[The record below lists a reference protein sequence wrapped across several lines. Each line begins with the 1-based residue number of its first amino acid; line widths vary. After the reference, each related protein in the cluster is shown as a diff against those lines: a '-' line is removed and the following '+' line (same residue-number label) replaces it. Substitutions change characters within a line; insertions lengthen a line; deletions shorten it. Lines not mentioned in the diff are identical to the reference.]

1 MARTHRT
8 FEFVVLTIYHPS
20 SLSSSTRKYNG
31 RERESENKKQKWGYK
46 GTWAKLI
53 LQLNSTTYLEYNIYA
68 GGNR

>member
-46 GTWAKLI
+46 GTWAKL
-53 LQLNSTTYLEYNIYA
+53 
-68 GGNR
+68 